1 MFAERVLH
9 RLVRFGGVEVVL
21 PDGREIAASGHDRPR
36 FRIRFWSWT
45 DLFRLPFQPTLAFAE
60 AYMAGR
66 LTVEN
71 GSLHELVDFLYAN
84 QVDAEATGPARLLR
98 KIIFPVRRFWQHN
111 TAFRARRNVKHHYD
125 IPGEIYELF
134 LDSDRQYSCA
144 YFPREDMTLDEAQEA
159 KKRRIASK
167 LQLQEH
173 QQVLDI
179 GSGWGG
185 LALHLAKFHGVAVKG
200 LTLSSNQFEIASKRA
215 ADDGLSK
222 QVSFELGDYRNESG
236 RFDRIVSVGMFEH
249 VGLSYYRSFFETI
262 RRCLVDDG
270 IALLHTIGRSA
281 GPGVTDPFIRRYI
294 FPGGYI
300 PALSEVLPVIER
312 TGLQVTD
319 VEVLR
324 LHYAYTLSHW
334 RQRVLAARDK
344 VLEIADERFLRM
356 WELYLSGSEAAF
368 RHGGMVVFQIQMA
381 KKVDAL
387 PLSRNY
393 MSN

>member
-1 MFAERVLH
+1 
-9 RLVRFGGVEVVL
+9 
-21 PDGREIAASGHDRPR
+21 
-36 FRIRFWSWT
+36 
-45 DLFRLPFQPTLAFAE
+45 
-60 AYMAGR
+60 
-66 LTVEN
+66 
-71 GSLHELVDFLYAN
+71 
-84 QVDAEATGPARLLR
+84 
-98 KIIFPVRRFWQHN
+98 
-111 TAFRARRNVKHHYD
+111 
-125 IPGEIYELF
+125 
-134 LDSDRQYSCA
+134 
-144 YFPREDMTLDEAQEA
+144 MTLDEAQEA

-167 LQLQEH
+167 LQLQEN
-173 QQVLDI
+173 QRVLDI

-185 LALHLAKFHGVAVKG
+185 LALHLAKYHGVTVKG
-200 LTLSSNQFEIASKRA
+200 LTLSSNQFEIASGRA

-249 VGLSYYRSFFETI
+249 VGLSYYRAFFETI

-270 IALLHTIGRSA
+270 VALLHTIGRSA

-393 MSN
+393 MSD